1 MKEKALLTVK
11 IVYTGLLFFL
21 LIALFFP
28 VLYLILEGS
37 EQYPMRYLGFDFFY
51 IGGSIMFFIF
61 LLSVILVFLMRMRFA
76 LILGISGCLLM
87 GINMFFFSVPVMYF
101 DQEVTGYYITW
112 GYYVNIFILI
122 LFSTINLILL
132 FGKFAVREVNKNL
145 IKKTVLELGIEYA
158 NLEVREISEACNV
171 NKMAIIDTIQE
182 MIENNEIHA
191 EYFKSSKTV
200 AFNKQANIEEI
211 DNLMALYQG
220 WDEDK
225 GSKI

>member
-1 MKEKALLTVK
+1 
-11 IVYTGLLFFL
+11 
-21 LIALFFP
+21 
-28 VLYLILEGS
+28 
-37 EQYPMRYLGFDFFY
+37 
-51 IGGSIMFFIF
+51 
-61 LLSVILVFLMRMRFA
+61 
-76 LILGISGCLLM
+76 M
-87 GINMFFFSVPVMYF
+87 GINMIFFSVPVMYF

-112 GYYVNIFILI
+112 GYYVNIFIFI

-211 DNLMALYQG
+211 DNLMAMYQG